1 MDEKNTNAISPAS
14 DRALSRRALLG
25 GGVAAMTA
33 LSLPLSAS
41 ADHGDGDHHHNKDAA
56 RRKTGIQLYTVRQSM
71 EQDVAE
77 TLKAIAAI
85 GYDEVEFAGYYDVPP
100 TELRKMLNDL
110 GMTAPSSHIDA
121 RTLRD
126 DPKKLLDAAA
136 ALGSKYITIGWLME
150 EDRVSIDNY
159 KKWATALNRAG
170 ELGKQYGVRAAY
182 HNHDF
187 EFKPIGG
194 KVPYDTLLA
203 ETDKDLV
210 DFELD
215 MFWARQAG
223 HDVIKVLDQAPDRF
237 TMAHI
242 KDMGE
247 DGEMVDVG
255 TGKMDF
261 AKILSTPVGA
271 RLKYL
276 FVEHDTPA
284 DPFRSAI
291 ISHAGL
297 AKILAA

>member
-1 MDEKNTNAISPAS
+1 
-14 DRALSRRALLG
+14 
-25 GGVAAMTA
+25 
-33 LSLPLSAS
+33 
-41 ADHGDGDHHHNKDAA
+41 
-56 RRKTGIQLYTVRQSM
+56 M
-71 EQDVAE
+71 EQDVPG

-85 GYDEVEFAGYYDVPP
+85 GYDQVEFAGYYDVAP
-100 TELRKMLNDL
+100 TEMKKMLDDL
-110 GMTAPSSHIDA
+110 GMTAPSSHIDS
-121 RTLRD
+121 RMLRD
-126 DPKKLLDAAA
+126 EPQQLLEAAA
-136 ALGSKYITIGWLME
+136 ALGSNYITIGWLRE
-150 EDRVSIDNY
+150 EDRGSIDNY
-159 KKWATALNRAG
+159 KQWADALNRAG
-170 ELGKQYGVRAAY
+170 ELGKQYGVRAGY

-223 HDVIKVLDQAPDRF
+223 HDVVKVLNQAPDRF

-242 KDMGE
+242 KDMGK

-255 TGKMDF
+255 TGTIDF
-261 AKILSTPVGA
+261 AKILASPVGL

-276 FVEHDTPA
+276 FAEHDEPE

-297 AKILAA
+297 AKLLDA